1 MKEITYKGYVR
12 SFGVRAVSD
21 DYNAVHKF
29 YDDLRNS
36 SDDIFAP
43 LLCEVTVRVI
53 NPRQK
58 WIDDHFTTAMNGLGF
73 SHEFHFC
80 KDVTILSDFAYPTN
94 IYTAAPRHGDKY
106 NRETGIAVA
115 YAKWNGEEIPD
126 YI

>member
-12 SFGVRAVSD
+12 NFGVRAVSD
-21 DYNAVHKF
+21 DCNRVRSF
-29 YDDLRNS
+29 YDELRNG
-36 SDDIFAP
+36 SDDIFTP

-53 NPRQK
+53 DPRQK
-58 WIDDHFTTAMNGLGF
+58 WIDDHYNAAMSGLGF

-80 KDVTILSDFAYPTN
+80 KDVTILTSYSYPAQVA
-94 IYTAAPRHGDKY
+94 TAAPRHGDKY

-115 YAKWNGEEIPD
+115 YAKWQGETIPD